1 MANPIERLSDKMGI
15 CPECGWEGYFTR
27 VPLPKE
33 QGGSRFFLICK
44 DCAAVAEV
52 TYEPDVDAGADFL
65 KCIAFTGVGSDTP
78 TGKIGDYGALRT
90 MRNYRIKYI
99 TASGQQMTWLQFVQK
114 MGRDPEL
121 LLQWRNEQRLA
132 EGKMVEPFKVT
143 DARPGQ
149 KPFAGYFKI
158 GE

>member
-52 TYEPDVDAGADFL
+52 TYE
-65 KCIAFTGVGSDTP
+65 
-78 TGKIGDYGALRT
+78 
-90 MRNYRIKYI
+90 
-99 TASGQQMTWLQFVQK
+99 QMWML
-114 MGRDPEL
+114 EL
-121 LLQWRNEQRLA
+121 
-132 EGKMVEPFKVT
+132 T
-143 DARPGQ
+143 S
-149 KPFAGYFKI
+149 
-158 GE
+158 

>member
-1 MANPIERLSDKMGI
+1 M
-15 CPECGWEGYFTR
+15 
-27 VPLPKE
+27 
-33 QGGSRFFLICK
+33 
-44 DCAAVAEV
+44 AEV
-52 TYEPDVDAGADFL
+52 TYEPDVDAGADYL

-121 LLQWRNEQRLA
+121 LLQWRNEKLA
-132 EGKMVEPFKVT
+132 SLGHKVEPFVVT
-143 DARPGQ
+143 DLKPGQ
-149 KPFAGYFKI
+149 KPFTGIFKI
-158 GE
+158 

>member
-1 MANPIERLSDKMGI
+1 MTPIERVSDKMGI
-15 CPECGWEGYFTR
+15 CPECGWEGPFTR

-44 DCAAVAEV
+44 DCAAVGEV
-52 TYEPDVDAGADFL
+52 THEPDVDAGADYL
-65 KCIAFTGVGSDTP
+65 KCIPFEGVGSDTP
-78 TGKIGDYGALRT
+78 TGKIGDYGALRIA
-90 MRNYRIKYI
+90 RNYRIKYI
-99 TASGQQMTWLQFVQK
+99 TATGKQLTWLQFVQQ

-143 DARPGQ
+143 DTRPGQ
-149 KPFAGYFKI
+149 KPFAGYFQI
-158 GE
+158 GGQ

>member
-1 MANPIERLSDKMGI
+1 
-15 CPECGWEGYFTR
+15 
-27 VPLPKE
+27 
-33 QGGSRFFLICK
+33 
-44 DCAAVAEV
+44 
-52 TYEPDVDAGADFL
+52 
-65 KCIAFTGVGSDTP
+65 
-78 TGKIGDYGALRT
+78 
-90 MRNYRIKYI
+90 
-99 TASGQQMTWLQFVQK
+99 